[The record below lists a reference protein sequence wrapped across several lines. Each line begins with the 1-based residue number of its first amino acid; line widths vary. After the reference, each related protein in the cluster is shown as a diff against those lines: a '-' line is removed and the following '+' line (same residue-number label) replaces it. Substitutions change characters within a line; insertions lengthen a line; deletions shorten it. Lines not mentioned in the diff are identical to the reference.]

1 MSYAQRLL
9 QSGSYRLLQNS
20 AIRDLEGVSPD
31 PVYLTQPGPVYV
43 TYPKTTYGWTDRT
56 GITTPDMTGTRLSTG
71 LVITGIGTSGTLV
84 VTADG
89 AASDMTVGI
98 AIVLWDER
106 NNPISVISG
115 TITLSGWLK
124 NSSGYYIAANS
135 LGSNPP
141 GFLAVDVSLAAGYTV
156 LVQSIL
162 PAGTVNLHWKL
173 F

>member
-1 MSYAQRLL
+1 MPYSV
-9 QSGSYRLLQNS
+9 RLLQNQS
-20 AIRDLEGVSPD
+20 NRLLQNNAIRDLEGYVPD
-31 PVYLTQPGPVYV
+31 PVYVQ
-43 TYPKTTYGWTDRT
+43 YPKTTYAWTDRT
-56 GITTPDMTGTRLSTG
+56 GITTPDVTGTRLTTG
-71 LVITGIGTSGTLV
+71 LVITGTGTSGTLV

-89 AASDMTVGI
+89 TAGDMTVGV
-98 AIVLWDER
+98 ALVLWDER

-135 LGSNPP
+135 LGTNPP